1 MKIARFI
8 HNEKTKY
15 GIVEGDLIKEIKGNP
30 FTDEIDTIDGGE
42 YALEEVKLC
51 PPTLPS
57 KVVCVGKNYLDHIKE
72 MGGGDIP
79 EEPTLFIKPSTSVIG
94 HNENIVIPKMSDRVD
109 YEGEVA
115 VVIKNKIKGI
125 SPDEVK
131 HHILGYTCANDVT
144 ARDLQRKD
152 GQWTRAKSFD
162 TFCPLGPWIETDIDG
177 DLRIRTYLN
186 GQIKQDSDTSHLI
199 FSIKKLIS
207 FISCVMT
214 LNPGDV
220 VLTGTP
226 EGVGPLK
233 RGDVIEV
240 EVSGIGKLKN
250 TVV

>member
-8 HNEKTKY
+8 HDGNTKY
-15 GIVEGDLIKEIKGNP
+15 GIVEGGFIKEIKGAP
-30 FTDEIDTIDGGE
+30 FIDGIDVIDRRKHI
-42 YALEEVKLC
+42 LEEVKLC
-51 PPTLPS
+51 APTLPS

-72 MGGGDIP
+72 MGGKDIP

-94 HNENIVIPKMSDRVD
+94 HNENIVIPKMSSRVD

-115 VVIKNKIKGI
+115 VVIKNKIKNI

-177 DLRIRTYLN
+177 ELRIRTYLN
-186 GQIKQDSDTSHLI
+186 GQLKQDSDTSHMI
-199 FSIKKLIS
+199 FSVEKLIS
-207 FISCVMT
+207 FISCIMT

-240 EVSGIGKLKN
+240 EVCGVGKLKN